1 MAVSKFHQ
9 QPASALVS
17 TLFGRVGIIAVQCQ
31 YESTGAGANMAE
43 EDWNWTP
50 EGPVGEVWS
59 NVSGRFSAMF
69 AHVDHKV
76 KL

>member
-1 MAVSKFHQ
+1 
-9 QPASALVS
+9 
-17 TLFGRVGIIAVQCQ
+17 
-31 YESTGAGANMAE
+31 MAE

-76 KL
+76 KLQVLGLHQVGSIN